1 MSECLPD
8 RLAPAPL
15 LLRFAEELRQ
25 CREILARVEHTFHQ
39 VLDGEIRADQPRMWQ
54 VSIQSID
61 LLEQNLGDL
70 AACITAIANEPN
82 LLDCP
87 NVSEAR
93 VLGPLKLDD
102 LRQRLHG
109 KPGQQNNSVRIELF

>member
-1 MSECLPD
+1 MTECLQD
-8 RLAPAPL
+8 VLAPAPL
-15 LLRFAEELRQ
+15 LLRLAEELRQ
-25 CREILARVEHTFHQ
+25 CRAILASVEHTFHQ
-39 VLDGEIRADQPRMWQ
+39 VLDGEIGADQPRLWQ

-70 AACITAIANEPN
+70 AACMTAMADEPG
-82 LLDCP
+82 LAGCP
-87 NVSEAR
+87 RLNEAR

-109 KPGQQNNSVRIELF
+109 KAGHPRASRTELF

>member
-1 MSECLPD
+1 MTVDLQD
-8 RLAPAPL
+8 ALAPSQL
-15 LLRFAEELRQ
+15 LLRLAEELRQ
-25 CREILARVEHTFHQ
+25 CRAILAGVEKVFHQ
-39 VLDGEIRADQPRMWQ
+39 VTHGAIDADQPRLWQ

-70 AACITAIANEPN
+70 AACMTAMASEPGLAGCRDLN
-82 LLDCP
+82 
-87 NVSEAR
+87 EAR

-109 KPGQQNNSVRIELF
+109 RPGLQNATRSELF